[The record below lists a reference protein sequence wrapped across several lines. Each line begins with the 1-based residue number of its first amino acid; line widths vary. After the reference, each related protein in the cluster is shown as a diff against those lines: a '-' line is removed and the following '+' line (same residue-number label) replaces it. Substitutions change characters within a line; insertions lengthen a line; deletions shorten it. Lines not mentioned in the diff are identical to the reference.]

1 MAERVGGDN
10 AHRFRTDGLGHAL
23 VDDILT
29 GACRYI
35 GLTFFPA
42 PLSCRAKRG
51 REVRDLP
58 DAPSSLL
65 RAYR

>member
-29 GACRYI
+29 GACRYRFD
-35 GLTFFPA
+35 LFPCA
-42 PLSCRAKRG
+42 FVVPGKEG
-51 REVRDLP
+51 
-58 DAPSSLL
+58 
-65 RAYR
+65 